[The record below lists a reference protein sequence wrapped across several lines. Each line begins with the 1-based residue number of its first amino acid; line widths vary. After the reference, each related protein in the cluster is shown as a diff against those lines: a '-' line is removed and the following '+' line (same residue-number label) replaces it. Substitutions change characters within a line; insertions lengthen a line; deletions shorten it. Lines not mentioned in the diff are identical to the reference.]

1 MASPSTIRSPY
12 EVRVALVADTITSH
26 SPLDTDAARTLA
38 VRILQTLNAIPE
50 KVR

>member
-12 EVRVALVADTITSH
+12 DVRVALVADTITSH
-26 SPLDTDAARTLA
+26 SPLDADAARTLA
-38 VRILQTLNAIPE
+38 VQILAAINSIPE